1 MILEIE
7 GLVSGYGGATVL
19 HGLDLKVGDGEGVVV
34 LGPNGHGK
42 TTLLRTISGLLGAR
56 AGTVRFAGQ
65 DITRWRPDQIAEA
78 GLIHIPQGDLLFPEM
93 NVEENLLLG
102 AYVPAAWEKRAER
115 LERVYDLFPKLAD
128 RSRQRANSLS
138 GGERR
143 MLAIG
148 RGLMGEAKLL
158 MIDEPSLGLAP
169 VIIEDIYERIR
180 DIKREGLPVLLAD
193 ENAEHAAPLADR
205 VVLLETGTF
214 VRQGP
219 ADELLHN
226 DALLSTYLG

>member
-1 MILEIE
+1 MILEVE
-7 GLVSGYGGATVL
+7 GLVAGYGGATVL
-19 HGLDLKVGDGEGVVV
+19 HGLDLHVEDGEGVVV

-42 TTLLRTISGLLGAR
+42 TTLLRTISGLLNAR
-56 AGTVRFAGQ
+56 EGTIRFDGN
-65 DITRWRPDQIAEA
+65 DVTRSRADQIAAA

-102 AYVPAAWEKRAER
+102 AYVETAWEHRKTG
-115 LERVYDLFPKLAD
+115 LERVYDLFPKLGD
-128 RSRQRANSLS
+128 RRSQRASSLS

-143 MLAIG
+143 MLALG
-148 RGLMGEAKLL
+148 RGLMADAKLL

-169 VIIEDIYERIR
+169 VIIEDIYARIQA
-180 DIKREGLPVLLAD
+180 IKEEGLPVLLAD
-193 ENAEHAAPLADR
+193 ENAEHIGAIADR
-205 VVLLETGTF
+205 VVLLETGVF

-219 ADELLHN
+219 AEELLDD